1 MAHFAN
7 TNAELDHDRMDYT
20 LYVNSLAVHLD
31 KWAIEDIFIQY
42 GKITKMFFP
51 DNPLTT
57 WCFISY
63 GFLHEAELAIEELNN
78 KKPLNLKVEF
88 ANPPMIKQKSNVKGN
103 FKQSEVINAADSL
116 PIPDDIKH
124 QNMGH
129 SSYKHVM
136 PQIVVPHSVD
146 HGLSSPSCSHTASD
160 IDKSYSN
167 TNQLYWTSTIFH

>member
-42 GKITKMFFP
+42 
-51 DNPLTT
+51 
-57 WCFISY
+57 
-63 GFLHEAELAIEELNN
+63 AELAIEELNN